1 MVPGD
6 QTQSLW
12 ELCRAGPHPMAR
24 GPVFCT
30 RCHLPTESRAWG
42 LPFLI
47 RWRPLLFGCRCGG
60 TVGRAEGEEKHR
72 KKLEAGAGGPQA
84 TA

>member
-1 MVPGD
+1 MVLGEWTSP
-6 QTQSLW
+6 LW
-12 ELCRAGPHPMAR
+12 EPCRAGPHPMAR

-30 RCHLPTESRAWG
+30 RCHLPAESQAWG

-47 RWRPLLFGCRCGG
+47 RWWPLLFGRRSGG
-60 TVGRAEGEEKHR
+60 IVGSAEGEEKYR
-72 KKLEAGAGGPQA
+72 KKVEAGSGGPQA